1 MDTPAAGNATLST
14 SPHHEGG
21 MQNPQEEPPTGED
34 RRCSRDS
41 PSRLSAVEAGGKW
54 WKGGKVAALRSAQ
67 DAKERRGGGG
77 GGGGGVRREGR
88 PKKVVGCCGGG
99 GGGVTLGN
107 QTPPVAPKVMG
118 LIGEARG
125 CCCCCWR

>member
-21 MQNPQEEPPTGED
+21 MQILLLPPTEDDD

-54 WKGGKVAALRSAQ
+54 
-67 DAKERRGGGG
+67 
-77 GGGGGVRREGR
+77 
-88 PKKVVGCCGGG
+88 
-99 GGGVTLGN
+99 
-107 QTPPVAPKVMG
+107 
-118 LIGEARG
+118 
-125 CCCCCWR
+125 